1 MRSQCTA
8 TREKPQL
15 VTTRGS
21 PRAATKNK
29 EKPAEAGLIP
39 SLGSATLGPV
49 STHPGLQRCARG
61 GSRPQDRQH
70 MDLVSYYS
78 AADQCPGPLSRVHQ
92 QAPHPHTAP
101 GGRDRTW
108 HAGVSLS
115 PHLFPPAP
123 PTPGTPK
130 DLLRTVPQERLW
142 EAGSFSFPFRKAG
155 AHRREQ
161 ETSRQGGTATSPY
174 ARWTKQVGEGIPLKR
189 QLEMRWGP
197 PRAGPGVPEAPGATR
212 KQHPRLSR
220 EEPVSWGTRR
230 AG

>member
-21 PRAATKNK
+21 PRATKNK

-49 STHPGLQRCARG
+49 STHLRLQRCARG
-61 GSRPQDRQH
+61 GSRPQDLQH

-78 AADQCPGPLSRVHQ
+78 AADQCPGPLSGVHQ

-101 GGRDRTW
+101 GGRDPTW
-108 HAGVSLS
+108 NAGVGLS
-115 PHLFPPAP
+115 PHFFPPAP

-130 DLLRTVPQERLW
+130 DLLRTVPQERFW

-161 ETSRQGGTATSPY
+161 ETSGQGGTATSPY

-189 QLEMRWGP
+189 QLEMGWGP
-197 PRAGPGVPEAPGATR
+197 PGAGPGVPEAPGATR

-220 EEPVSWGTRR
+220 EEPASWGTRW